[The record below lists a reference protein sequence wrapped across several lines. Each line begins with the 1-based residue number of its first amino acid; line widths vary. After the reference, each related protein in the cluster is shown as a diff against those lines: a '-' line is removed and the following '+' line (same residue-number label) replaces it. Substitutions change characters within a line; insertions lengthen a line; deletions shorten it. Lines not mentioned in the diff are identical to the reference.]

1 MEYTQVSATAFQE
14 LQLNAGIVV
23 SDFDPS
29 DGSIDGDI
37 LGVTSGGITFASNP
51 TYVDFGDGMDNV
63 PDNTWQLKRVQGYD
77 PTLSG
82 TFLTITDELAKQL
95 SGAGGLSSNHIT
107 PSHALAETDFD
118 DIWLVGDYSD
128 KNDNGTNKTAGFCAV
143 HIMNALNTSGFNWKS
158 NDDGKGEYSFEF
170 HGHYDIENIDT
181 VPFEIYVKAGTAS
194 S

>member
-14 LQLNAGIVV
+14 LQMNAGVV
-23 SDFDPS
+23 VDDFTPNT
-29 DGSIDGDI
+29 GVIGNI
-37 LGVTSGGITFASNP
+37 LGVTSGGITFNSNP

-63 PDNTWQLKRVQGYD
+63 PGNTWQLKRVTSYD
-77 PTLSG
+77 PVLSG
-82 TFLTITDELAKQL
+82 TFLTMTATLAKQL
-95 SGAGGLSSNHIT
+95 SGAGGESSGHIT
-107 PSHALAETDFD
+107 PSNALTETDFD

-143 HIMNALNTSGFNWKS
+143 HIMNALNTSGFQWKS